1 MTFPAR
7 YPLTLL
13 AVAAALMA
21 ATVTPAVKKIQKIEQ
36 DLDQAQ
42 SAKGKKPVVAFQLT
56 EAELNDYLRWTLA
69 EEPRPVVTAI
79 KLDLRDGDQ
88 VTGRATLDLDDIER
102 TRPGTVPKLLQF
114 VIHGVKTFTIDMRF
128 KAQQGLLTFEV
139 QKADLDGIAV
149 PSALVT
155 KIIQIAAERQP
166 EHYDTRKPIPLPNGV
181 RTVTTGEDVLR
192 GSN

>member
-7 YPLTLL
+7 HPLALL
-13 AVAAALMA
+13 AAAAVLMA

-69 EEPRPVVTAI
+69 EEARPVVTAI

-114 VIHGVKTFTIDMRF
+114 VIHGMKTFTIDMHF

-139 QKADLDGIAV
+139 QKADLDGVAV
-149 PSALVT
+149 PAALVT
-155 KIIQIAAERQP
+155 RIIQIAAERQP

-181 RTVTTGEDVLR
+181 RTVTTGNDVLR